1 MKYVTSYHIVN
12 LTVSLIHQAKW
23 NNNELDSLSIN
34 RSMIISTGINEYH
47 NVDIW
52 CGINKSKYLHEISFL
67 NVINW

>member
-12 LTVSLIHQAKW
+12 LTVSLIHQAEWK
-23 NNNELDSLSIN
+23 NNELDSLSIN

-52 CGINKSKYLHEISFL
+52 LESINPNIYMRLVF
-67 NVINW
+67 

>member
-52 CGINKSKYLHEISFL
+52 LESINPNIYMRLVF
-67 NVINW
+67 

>member
-12 LTVSLIHQAKW
+12 LTVSLIHQAEW

-52 CGINKSKYLHEISFL
+52 LESINPNIYMRLVF
-67 NVINW
+67 